1 MIQLVSAWSAAKANS
16 VNSVSSSPSS
26 AYALQFNMSPNPN
39 TQATIQLLES
49 PVPSAAVRQSA
60 FSFFLTIGIFAVVS
74 WLCYAVLI
82 RLPLYRLV
90 IRSEFDEDAQRDA
103 HHNRRSSTSSSNGK
117 SSINADSTS
126 LRRVERKVRK
136 LGIAMFLVF
145 GITLSV
151 FPSIT
156 SSILSVK
163 SGQSDAAI
171 LQRPELFVPLGFA
184 VFAAGDWFGRIL
196 PQWEKLAWT
205 NWKGLMG
212 CSVARFIFIVGC
224 RRLDISS

>member
-1 MIQLVSAWSAAKANS
+1 MIQLFSAWTAAKANS
-16 VNSVSSSPSS
+16 PKSIAPSS
-26 AYALQFNMSPNPN
+26 AFALQIEMSPNPN
-39 TQATIQLLES
+39 MQATLQLLES
-49 PVPSAAVRQSA
+49 PVPSAAVRQTA

-74 WLCYAVLI
+74 WFCYAILI

-90 IRSEFDEDAQRDA
+90 IRAEFDEGAQQEA
-103 HHNRRSSTSSSNGK
+103 QQNHSSSSSSNGK
-117 SSINADSTS
+117 NSKDKPTAS
-126 LRRVERKVRK
+126 LRAVERKVRK

-163 SGQSDAAI
+163 TGHPDAKLI
-171 LQRPELFVPLGFA
+171 QQPELFVPLGFA
-184 VFAAGDWFGRIL
+184 VFAAGDWFGRVL

-205 NWKGLMG
+205 NWKGLMI
-212 CSVARFIFIVGC
+212 CSVARFAFVVSY
-224 RRLDISS
+224 RP